1 MEFKY
6 DSNKM
11 NTKLEEQSSLS
22 GDEQRE
28 EADTAEHQNEEKQK
42 AESASEEGEPAS
54 TPSEPEKGDDDN
66 ETPETKGTSELSSE
80 TEGPAVKEDSG
91 EADREDESDEKTKS
105 ASKLEAE
112 ALSASLSSSRCL
124 LKRNREDLESDSD
137 DDDKEEEPDS
147 KKSHKAVQ
155 DEEQKKE
162 KSEEK
167 DEEED
172 SPVVVSAS
180 KLSSSELVASMSSSK
195 SVLKRGIEQVE
206 HTSCK
211 EPEIKVKKS
220 SLMTETSPITRES
233 SNSHQGEANGSSSP
247 INVKSPK
254 TTDRQIFN
262 VKSPVIPVSPLRLEG
277 SSLLESSRL
286 KSPLR
291 VSEEGAERVTPS
303 KSLQSPKESV
313 RVIAAKDLEEDRKL
327 ERKRLNKMLLIFSDQ
342 KPV

>member
-28 EADTAEHQNEEKQK
+28 EVDTAEHQNEEKQK
-42 AESASEEGEPAS
+42 VESASEEGESSS
-54 TPSEPEKGDDDN
+54 TPPESEEVKDNN

-167 DEEED
+167 DEEEA

-220 SLMTETSPITRES
+220 SFMTETSPITRES
-233 SNSHQGEANGSSSP
+233 SNQGEANGSSSP